1 MPGIVLFLFDRYLIE
16 QGSLVMREGER
27 VVSLLDAYSL
37 VSSPSYGC
45 SWDDFQAYSYLKK
58 LGYVVGRHNFPW
70 TSPKKRPPGLP
81 TDVANLSS
89 QLAAVK
95 LMNTGHI
102 EDLTCSRDNEVSL
115 ESSSANFSSVDTV
128 EQGEKEDNSGESV
141 WHTLLNHASCLQ
153 GGKGLGAVIGFR
165 F

>member
-1 MPGIVLFLFDRYLIE
+1 
-16 QGSLVMREGER
+16 MREGEK

-37 VSSPSYGC
+37 VTSPSYGC

-81 TDVANLSS
+81 TDIANLSS

-95 LMNTGHI
+95 LMNTGLI
-102 EDLTCSRDNEVSL
+102 EDLSCSRDNEDSL
-115 ESSSANFSSVDTV
+115 ESSSVNFSCVDTV

-153 GGKGLGAVIGFR
+153 GGKGLGVVIGFK